1 MNAKLSPVMLNFRP
15 NPFLVLGIILYLHK
29 VAGDLIKNIIIIII
43 IIIIHLHIFLMMRW
57 LVPDTMVT

>member
-43 IIIIHLHIFLMMRW
+43 IHLHIFLMMRW